1 MDHNCLRPCSPEKK
15 LRQKVALVLAA
26 LDTKIEPRAD
36 SPGYRN
42 VPRADSP
49 GYKNVPRA
57 DSPEYINVP
66 RADSLYYKKGNIGLE
81 ALDTLLFLGLTA

>member
-1 MDHNCLRPCSPEKK
+1 MKSRKKIETKSCSCAGSPGYKN
-15 LRQKVALVLAA
+15 
-26 LDTKIEPRAD
+26 EPRAD

-66 RADSLYYKKGNIGLE
+66 RADSLYYKKVNIGLE